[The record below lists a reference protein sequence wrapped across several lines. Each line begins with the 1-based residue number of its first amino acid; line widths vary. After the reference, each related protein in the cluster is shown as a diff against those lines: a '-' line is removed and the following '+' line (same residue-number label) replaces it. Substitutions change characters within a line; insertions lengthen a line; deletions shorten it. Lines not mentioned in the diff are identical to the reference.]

1 MVALLE
7 KLVNIDTGSYD
18 KPRIDQAILLIKEQ
32 VDTLVDTL
40 AFNTQVIDFLRRRFH
55 PLI

>member
-1 MVALLE
+1 
-7 KLVNIDTGSYD
+7 VNIDTGSYD
-18 KPRIDQAILLIKEQ
+18 KPGIDQAIFLIKEQ
-32 VDTLVDTL
+32 VDTL